1 MLAELDGERYHALLV
16 ALDGLVTSPP
26 LTERA
31 AAAGRQ
37 GPSPTGRPQL
47 RARCARSWQEAEA
60 TPAGAEREELLHDAR
75 KAAKRARYA
84 GESVS
89 RVFGKDAAAF
99 AAAMEDVQEA
109 LGEHQDSVLTR
120 ERLRDLAR
128 HTSSTDAAFLYG
140 RLHALE
146 EAGARRVAAALR
158 RGVEGG
164 GSQAAAPLA
173 ALTPPDGDQEPAGPR
188 SPVSH
193 SRVVAPSRCPWSP
206 PAPPG

>member
-1 MLAELDGERYHALLV
+1 MKQAD
-16 ALDGLVTSPP
+16 
-26 LTERA
+26 
-31 AAAGRQ
+31 
-37 GPSPTGRPQL
+37 
-47 RARCARSWQEAEA
+47 A

-89 RVFGKDAAAF
+89 RIFGKDAVAF

-146 EAGARRVAAALR
+146 EAAAEQSQRHFDAAWKAAGRKSLHRWLR
-158 RGVEGG
+158 
-164 GSQAAAPLA
+164 
-173 ALTPPDGDQEPAGPR
+173 
-188 SPVSH
+188 
-193 SRVVAPSRCPWSP
+193 
-206 PAPPG
+206 

>member
-1 MLAELDGERYHALLV
+1 M
-16 ALDGLVTSPP
+16 
-26 LTERA
+26 TERA
-31 AAAGRQ
+31 AAKAGKALPR
-37 GPSPTGRPQL
+37 L
-47 RARCARSWQEAEA
+47 VARSYADVRTVVEQAEA

-89 RVFGKDAAAF
+89 QIFGKDAVAF

-128 HTSSTDAAFLYG
+128 HTSSTEAAFLYG

-146 EAGARRVAAALR
+146 EAGAGEIAAALR
-158 RGVEGG
+158 CGMEGG
-164 GSQAAAPLA
+164 RSQAAAPLA
-173 ALTPPDGDQEPAGPR
+173 ALTRGAQPPTGCR
-188 SPVSH
+188 SPAFHCVGLTPKRWRNHREKALGAVNPSSSETSVSEYR
-193 SRVVAPSRCPWSP
+193 SAAR
-206 PAPPG
+206 